1 MPRSDDTPFD
11 RPTEDDISVHAD
23 DLGIP
28 LSDDEC
34 ADYRALVSDAVEGSD
49 SVRHARAFDP
59 GLEPDDFAGRH
70 SHPPE
75 DGEDPL
81 NAWIRRTGV
90 SGASDGPLA
99 GVSVGL
105 KDSIALAGVELTL
118 GSSVM
123 EGFVPT
129 IDATVVHRLR
139 NAGADIAGKLNM
151 ESFAW
156 SGTGDTSDFGP
167 VTNPHS
173 DDHLAGGS
181 SSGSGAAPVSGDC
194 DVTLGTD
201 QAGSVRIPSSWCGL
215 VGIKPTRGLVP
226 YTGVVPLERTIDH
239 VGPMGTSVEVVAR
252 TLEAIAG
259 EDTTDGVRLDER
271 QPTGVESGDY
281 TAAASESAD
290 SLSVAVLEE
299 GFGWEFS
306 EPAVDEAVRAA
317 TDVFEDNGVTVDSVS
332 VPRHRQSMAAWGAI
346 ATQGGSRLLQE
357 GSVGT
362 NHDGWSWPQL
372 ARIMDSF
379 RQSRTRDLPPTVKRS
394 LLAAAYLQSEYGVEP
409 YAKARSVA
417 MAAERDYNDAL
428 DDYDALVL
436 PTTVVRAF
444 EKAPDLS
451 RVESL
456 RREVATIANTCMFNL
471 TGHPAITVPCAK
483 RDGLPVGMMLVGA
496 HRDEESLFTLASA
509 FEDATEW
516 EQRTDS

>member
-1 MPRSDDTPFD
+1 VPRSDESAFGA
-11 RPTEDDISVHAD
+11 PTRDEIASYAT

-28 LSDDEC
+28 LSDAE
-34 ADYRALVSDAVEGSD
+34 AEDYEALVGDAVSGSD
-49 SVRHARAFDP
+49 PIRHASPFDP
-59 GLEPDDFAGRH
+59 GLEPDDFAGR
-70 SHPPE
+70 SGGRRPDE
-75 DGEDPL
+75 DEDPL
-81 NAWIRRTGV
+81 NAWLRFTDV
-90 SGASDGPLA
+90 SGADDGPLA

-139 NAGADIAGKLNM
+139 DAGADVAGKLNM

-156 SGTGDTSDFGP
+156 SGTGDTSDYGP

-173 DDHLAGGS
+173 ADHLAGGS
-181 SSGSGAAPVSGDC
+181 SSGSGAAPANGDC
-194 DVTLGTD
+194 DVALGTD

-215 VGIKPTRGLVP
+215 VGIKPTHGLVP
-226 YTGVVPLERTIDH
+226 YTGVVPLERSIDH
-239 VGPMGTSVEVVAR
+239 VGPMGTSVDIVAK
-252 TLEAIAG
+252 TLEVIAG
-259 EDTTDGVRLDER
+259 EDTAQGVRLDER
-271 QPTGVESGDY
+271 QPTGVGADDY
-281 TAAASESAD
+281 VGATAESAGG
-290 SLSVAVLEE
+290 LSVGVLDE

-306 EPAVDEAVRAA
+306 EAAVDEAVRSA
-317 TDVFEDNGVTVDSVS
+317 TDVFEDAGVTVDSVS

-346 ATQGGSRLLQE
+346 ATQGGARLLRE

-372 ARIMDSF
+372 ARSMDSF
-379 RQSRTRDLPPTVKRS
+379 RRARARDLPPTVKRS
-394 LLAAAYLQSEYGVEP
+394 LFAAAFLESEHGVEP

-417 MAAERDYNDAL
+417 MAAERDYDDVLA
-428 DDYDALVL
+428 DYDALLL

-444 EKAPDLS
+444 EKAPEMG

-471 TGHPAITVPCAK
+471 TGHPAISVPCAK
-483 RDGLPVGMMLVGA
+483 PDGLPVGMMLVGA
-496 HRDEESLFTLASA
+496 HGDESTLFTLAAA
-509 FEDATEW
+509 FEDATDW
-516 EQRTDS
+516 EQRE